1 MLKHLYISNYA
12 LIDELDIDFP
22 AGFSVIT
29 GETGAGKSI
38 ILGALGMIL
47 GNRADIKAI
56 KPGAKKCVIEA
67 VFDVTGYGLEPLFAD
82 GDVDFDASECIVR
95 RELSA
100 TGKSRSFVND
110 TPVALQFL
118 RQLGDHLVDIHSQHQ
133 NLLLQKENF
142 QLGVVDIIAH
152 DEKQKAD
159 YASAYAD
166 YRKAVAALDNLKER
180 IEKTRQNEEFVRFQF
195 NELQSAQLT
204 DGMQEE
210 LEQESAAL
218 SHAEDIKTA
227 LFNAN
232 DILNADDAGVVG
244 RVGEAADALHSIE
257 GVYPKVKDLAAR
269 LDTARIELADIA
281 ADVDND
287 SDNIE
292 FDPARLFDV
301 NAMLDKIYSL
311 QQKHHVDNVAA
322 LIAIRDELGKQLESI
337 DDSDT
342 QLADYQHRVDE
353 TAAAARRSATVLTG
367 VRRKAAAKV
376 EVAMKSRLVPL
387 GMVNVRFKVDIQAK
401 DLAADGADRVVFL
414 FSANKSTELMPVA
427 EVASGGE
434 IARVM
439 LSLKAMISGAV
450 NLPTIIFD
458 EIDTGVSGAIATKMA
473 LLMKEMADAG
483 RQVVAITHLP
493 QIAAMGEAHY
503 KVEKE
508 ETDKGTISHMRRLD
522 DKERLTA
529 VAAMLSG
536 DNITPAALENA
547 KELLAARQ

>member
-133 NLLLQKENF
+133 NLLLQKEDF

-166 YRKAVAALDNLKER
+166 YHKAVAALDDLKER

-195 NELQSAQLT
+195 NELQSAQLA

-257 GVYPKVKDLAAR
+257 GVYPKVKELAAR

-353 TAAAARRSATVLTG
+353 TAAAARRAATALTG

-473 LLMKEMADAG
+473 MLMKEMADAG

>member
-133 NLLLQKENF
+133 NLLLQKEDF
-142 QLGVVDIIAH
+142 QLSVVDIIAH

-159 YASAYAD
+159 YASAYAE
-166 YRKAVAALDNLKER
+166 YRKAVAALDDLKER

-210 LEQESAAL
+210 LAQESAAL

-257 GVYPKVKDLAAR
+257 GVYPKVKELAAR

-287 SDNIE
+287 SDNIA

-353 TAAAARRSATVLTG
+353 TAAAARRAATVLTG

-473 LLMKEMADAG
+473 MLMKEMADAG

>member
-133 NLLLQKENF
+133 NLLLQKEDF
-142 QLGVVDIIAH
+142 QLSVVDIIAH

-166 YRKAVAALDNLKER
+166 YRKAVAALDDLKKR

-195 NELQSAQLT
+195 NELQSAQLA

-353 TAAAARRSATVLTG
+353 TAAAARRAATVLTG

-473 LLMKEMADAG
+473 MLMKEMADAG

>member
-133 NLLLQKENF
+133 NLLLQKEDF
-142 QLGVVDIIAH
+142 QLSVVDIIAH

-166 YRKAVAALDNLKER
+166 YHKAVAALDDLKER

-195 NELQSAQLT
+195 NELQSAQLA

-353 TAAAARRSATVLTG
+353 TAAAARRAATVLTG

>member
-118 RQLGDHLVDIHSQHQ
+118 RQFGDHLVDIHSQHQ
-133 NLLLQKENF
+133 NLLLQKEDF

-195 NELQSAQLT
+195 NELQSAQLA

-257 GVYPKVKDLAAR
+257 GVYPKVKELAAR

-353 TAAAARRSATVLTG
+353 TAAAARRAATVLTG

-473 LLMKEMADAG
+473 MLMKEMADAG

>member
-82 GDVDFDASECIVR
+82 GDIDFDASECIVR

-133 NLLLQKENF
+133 NLLLQKEDF

-195 NELQSAQLT
+195 NELQSAQLA

-322 LIAIRDELGKQLESI
+322 LIAIRDDLGKQLESI

-353 TAAAARRSATVLTG
+353 TAAAARRAATVLTG

>member
-133 NLLLQKENF
+133 NLLLQKEDF
-142 QLGVVDIIAH
+142 QLSVVDIIAH

-166 YRKAVAALDNLKER
+166 YRKAVAALDDLKER

-195 NELQSAQLT
+195 NELQSAQLA

-257 GVYPKVKDLAAR
+257 GVYPKVKELAAR

-353 TAAAARRSATVLTG
+353 TAAAARRAATVLTG

-473 LLMKEMADAG
+473 MLMKEMADAG

>member
-82 GDVDFDASECIVR
+82 GDIDFDASECIVR

-133 NLLLQKENF
+133 NLLLQKEDF
-142 QLGVVDIIAH
+142 QLSVVDIIAH

-204 DGMQEE
+204 DGMQEK

-311 QQKHHVDNVAA
+311 QQKHHVDNVAD
-322 LIAIRDELGKQLESI
+322 LIAIRDELGQQLESI

-353 TAAAARRSATVLTG
+353 TAAAARRAATVLAG

-387 GMVNVRFKVDIQAK
+387 GMVNVRFKVDIQTK

>member
-133 NLLLQKENF
+133 NLLLQKEDF

-195 NELQSAQLT
+195 NELQSAQLA

-257 GVYPKVKDLAAR
+257 GVYPKVKELAAR

-353 TAAAARRSATVLTG
+353 TAAAARRAATALTG

-473 LLMKEMADAG
+473 MLMKEMADAG

>member
-133 NLLLQKENF
+133 NLLLQKEDF
-142 QLGVVDIIAH
+142 QLSVVDIIAH

-195 NELQSAQLT
+195 NELQSAQLA

-257 GVYPKVKDLAAR
+257 GVYPKVKELAAR

-322 LIAIRDELGKQLESI
+322 LIAIRDELGQQLESI

-353 TAAAARRSATVLTG
+353 TAAAARRAATVLTG

>member
-133 NLLLQKENF
+133 NLLLQKEDF

-166 YRKAVAALDNLKER
+166 YRKAVAALDDLKER

-195 NELQSAQLT
+195 NELQSAQLA

-353 TAAAARRSATVLTG
+353 TAASARRAATVLTG

-387 GMVNVRFKVDIQAK
+387 GMVNVRFKVDIQTK
-401 DLAADGADRVVFL
+401 DLATDGADRVVFL

-473 LLMKEMADAG
+473 MLMKEMADAG

>member
-133 NLLLQKENF
+133 NLLLQKEDF
-142 QLGVVDIIAH
+142 QLSVVDIIAH

-159 YASAYAD
+159 YASAYAE
-166 YRKAVAALDNLKER
+166 YRKAVAALDDLKER

-353 TAAAARRSATVLTG
+353 TAAAARRAATVLTG

-473 LLMKEMADAG
+473 MLMKEMADAG

>member
-133 NLLLQKENF
+133 NLLLQKEDF
-142 QLGVVDIIAH
+142 QLSVVDIIAH
-152 DEKQKAD
+152 DDKQKAD

-166 YRKAVAALDNLKER
+166 YRKAVAALDDLKER

-195 NELQSAQLT
+195 NELQSAQLA

-257 GVYPKVKDLAAR
+257 GVYPKVKELAAR

-353 TAAAARRSATVLTG
+353 TAAAARRAATVLTG

-473 LLMKEMADAG
+473 MLMKEMADAG

>member
-133 NLLLQKENF
+133 NLLLQKEDF
-142 QLGVVDIIAH
+142 QLSVVDIIAH

-166 YRKAVAALDNLKER
+166 YRKAVAALDDLKKR

-353 TAAAARRSATVLTG
+353 TAAAARRAATVLTG

-473 LLMKEMADAG
+473 MLMKEMADAG

>member
-82 GDVDFDASECIVR
+82 GDIDFDASECIVR

-133 NLLLQKENF
+133 NLLLQKEDF

-166 YRKAVAALDNLKER
+166 YRKAVAALDELKER

-195 NELQSAQLT
+195 NELQSAQLA
-204 DGMQEE
+204 DGMQEK

-244 RVGEAADALHSIE
+244 RVGEAAGALHSIE
-257 GVYPKVKDLAAR
+257 DVYPKVKDLAAR

-311 QQKHHVDNVAA
+311 QQKHHVDNVAD
-322 LIAIRDELGKQLESI
+322 LIAIRDELGQQLESI

-353 TAAAARRSATVLTG
+353 TATAARRAATALTG

-387 GMVNVRFKVDIQAK
+387 GMVNVRFKVEIQTK

>member
-133 NLLLQKENF
+133 NLLLQKEDF
-142 QLGVVDIIAH
+142 QLSVVDIIAH

-292 FDPARLFDV
+292 FDSARLFDV

-342 QLADYQHRVDE
+342 QLTDYQHRVDE
-353 TAAAARRSATVLTG
+353 TAAAARRAATVLTG

>member
-133 NLLLQKENF
+133 NLLLQKEDF
-142 QLGVVDIIAH
+142 QLSVVDIIAH

-166 YRKAVAALDNLKER
+166 YRKAVAALDDLKER

-195 NELQSAQLT
+195 NELQSAQLA

-322 LIAIRDELGKQLESI
+322 LIAIRDELGQQLESI

-353 TAAAARRSATVLTG
+353 TPAAARRAATVLTG

-473 LLMKEMADAG
+473 MLMKEMADAG

>member
-133 NLLLQKENF
+133 NLLLQKEDF

-166 YRKAVAALDNLKER
+166 YRKAVAALDDLKER

-195 NELQSAQLT
+195 NELQSAQLA

-257 GVYPKVKDLAAR
+257 GVYPKVKELAAR

-292 FDPARLFDV
+292 FDSARLFDV

-342 QLADYQHRVDE
+342 QLTDYQHRVDE
-353 TAAAARRSATVLTG
+353 TAAAARRAATVLTG